1 MDEQK
6 KDYTQIMLK
15 CADIAKSRQAEYG
28 EATQSIND
36 GVKMCK
42 DMFGLELSP
51 KAFCQV
57 MIAGKFAR
65 DKQMGK
71 EDNMLDAINYIA
83 IMLSL

>member
-1 MDEQK
+1 MSEPK
-6 KDYTQIMLK
+6 KDYAQILLK
-15 CADIAKSRQAEYG
+15 CAEIAKSRQAEYG
-28 EATQSIND
+28 EATQSIKD

-57 MIAGKFAR
+57 MIAGKFTR
-65 DKQMGK
+65 DKNTGK